1 MSTQVTW
8 HLEPYVIRVR
18 LSGVVTIEEL
28 IETANTIAAMIPEE
42 NNYVHTIADM
52 REMSEFPK
60 QIKHLAAVIPQLR
73 RGRGWLMLVTQNN
86 FFRFLATTIATM
98 ASRAMRVFDDPQA
111 ALDYLQQADDSLP
124 PLGAAIIPCDQEIS
138 SD

>member
-1 MSTQVTW
+1 MSTQVIW
-8 HLEPYVIRVR
+8 RLEGRIIYVK

-28 IETANTIAAMIPEE
+28 VETANTIAALIPAED
-42 NNYVHTIADM
+42 NYVHTIADM
-52 REMSEFPK
+52 RDMSEFPK

-73 RGRGWLMLVTQNN
+73 RGSGWLLLVTQNI

-98 ASRAMRVFDDPQA
+98 ASRHMRVFDDPQA

-124 PLGAAIIPCDQEIS
+124 PLGVDIIPGDEEVA